1 MVTGNKIEVDSTH
14 RIKENLLLL
23 RDSLELWRIK
33 SALFTL
39 VEISKNGNID
49 QLDDVIDKYS
59 NTYHR
64 TIKMKSIDVKT
75 RAYVTFNIE
84 NNGKY
89 PKFKIG
95 DHVK

>member
-14 RIKENLLLL
+14 KIKENLLLL

-39 VEISKNGNID
+39 VAISKNGYID

-59 NTYHR
+59 NTYRR

-75 RAYVTFNIE
+75 SAYVTFNIE